1 MFKYFTPRIQ
11 SKAEQNTFRLK
22 PVWLVP
28 VIVRHYRISRMW
40 YRLTTKRT
48 IKRKMTVRY
57 EKWEEAC
64 ATACLK
70 SIFLHE
76 NLAKC
81 VFGERNGEFLHTRI
95 ECLAGKLNV
104 LSWMASVDPFREVE
118 EISWEIQKEVPK
130 PWRNVHCWNIR
141 KIFKVHK
148 HYSQCLRFSPWS
160 GNRKI
165 GSMSVSERLHTHV
178 SPDNKLG
185 LMLDQGRGRGEVA

>member
-1 MFKYFTPRIQ
+1 MLGCKGLRKKEWKSNNSPNFPMKVFIAVLLIQQNLNNLLHQRYLFKYFTPRIQ

-48 IKRKMTVRY
+48 IKRKMTVRC
-57 EKWEEAC
+57 EKWGEAC

-81 VFGERNGEFLHTRI
+81 VFGERNEEFLHTRI
-95 ECLAGKLNV
+95 ECLTGKCAFLAGI
-104 LSWMASVDPFREVE
+104 SDP
-118 EISWEIQKEVPK
+118 
-130 PWRNVHCWNIR
+130 
-141 KIFKVHK
+141 
-148 HYSQCLRFSPWS
+148 L
-160 GNRKI
+160 
-165 GSMSVSERLHTHV
+165 
-178 SPDNKLG
+178 
-185 LMLDQGRGRGEVA
+185 